1 MKKRPRILLIEDD
14 RAITTGMEKVME
26 AEGYDV
32 TVVARGDEGL
42 ERGLAEPWDLV
53 ISDLKLPGTDGLTLV
68 RAVHQAK
75 PKLPIILMTA
85 HGTTDTAIEAT
96 RWGAFDYVPKP
107 FEMDEM
113 LDITARAIECS
124 RLMSEPV
131 GIGPAEL
138 SRTALVGRSRT
149 MQAIYKEIG
158 RVAATKVTVLIRGDT
173 GTGKELVARAI
184 YQHSDRAHAPFL
196 AVNCSA
202 IPEHLLESELFGHE
216 RGSFTGADRR
226 HIGRFE
232 QAQGGTL
239 FLDEIGDMNANLQ
252 TKLLRVLQESS
263 IQRVG
268 GREPVPV
275 NVRVIAA
282 THRDLEAAIQE
293 KAFRE
298 DLYYRLSVVT
308 IHLPPLDQRAEDIPD
323 MVGHFLCKHGPDV
336 GVSSPSIQSE
346 AVEYLQQ
353 QRWPGNV
360 RELENVTRQ
369 ALLLARSYTI
379 STNHVK
385 EVLRKSRKPRTS
397 SEQNHAAY
405 VADLLARAERGEVQ
419 DALAQM
425 LTDLEPELYTQAIRR
440 AQGNQAKAARWLG
453 ISRLRMREKLRQLG
467 VHPAQGQSLDE
478 SVEPQ
483 APGSVAEVNP
493 SGDTAGR

>member
-1 MKKRPRILLIEDD
+1 MKPRPRILLIEDD
-14 RAITTGMEKVME
+14 QAITGGMQKVME

-32 TVVARGDEGL
+32 CVLARGDEGL
-42 ERGLAEPWDLV
+42 ARARNEPCDLV

-68 RAVHQAK
+68 RELHQAK

-107 FEMDEM
+107 FEMDDM
-113 LDITARAIECS
+113 LELTARAIECS
-124 RLMSEPV
+124 RLMSDTVEM
-131 GIGPAEL
+131 GPAA
-138 SRTALVGRSRT
+138 SHQTALVGRSRA
-149 MQAIYKEIG
+149 MQALYKEIG

-184 YQHSDRAHAPFL
+184 YQHSDRAGAPFL

-216 RGSFTGADRR
+216 RGAFTGADRR

-232 QAQGGTL
+232 QAHRGTL

-252 TKLLRVLQESS
+252 TKLLRVLQEQS

-268 GREPVPV
+268 GGEQVPV
-275 NVRVIAA
+275 DVRVIAA

-293 KAFRE
+293 RTFRE
-298 DLYYRLSVVT
+298 DLYYRLSVLT
-308 IHLPPLDQRAEDIPD
+308 IRLPPLDQRAEDIPD
-323 MVGHFLCKHGPDV
+323 LIGHFLRKHGPEV
-336 GVSSPSIQSE
+336 GMDSPSIQAE
-346 AVEYLQQ
+346 AVEFLQQ

-360 RELENVTRQ
+360 RELENVMRQ
-369 ALLLARSYTI
+369 ALLLARAYTI
-379 STNHVK
+379 SADHVR
-385 EVLRKSRKPRTS
+385 EVLQKHRQPLSAQEPH
-397 SEQNHAAY
+397 HAAY
-405 VADLLARAERGEVQ
+405 ISDLLARAERGEVQ
-419 DALAQM
+419 NALGRM
-425 LTDLEPELYTQAIRR
+425 LEDLEPELYRQAINR

-467 VHPAQGQSLDE
+467 LHPAQGQDPEDLAS
-478 SVEPQ
+478 PQ
-483 APGSVAEVNP
+483 ALRPPGSDR
-493 SGDTAGR
+493 G